1 MPCLFRH
8 PYLASAALNLPVL
21 GSTTAFRTQ
30 FPNRR
35 RLKSIYTSEEEKDW
49 MFEYSLSTSYIQF
62 SDFQYEN
69 GGYGG
74 CGTYPYLT
82 SLLST
87 KQNIWSNI
95 TLFQTLVFDCCA
107 RVKMLIEYKELDPRE
122 SGEFIAAHARHVKV
136 PCIQFIFIGIWSKFF
151 NFVSGRHGQVP

>member
-1 MPCLFRH
+1 MGLFRIEISNFVSFLFRH

-35 RLKSIYTSEEEKDW
+35 RLKSIYTSEEKDW
-49 MFEYSLSTSYIQF
+49 MLEYTLSTSYTQF

-69 GGYGG
+69 GGYG
-74 CGTYPYLT
+74 CATYLT
-82 SLLST
+82 WSLLST
-87 KQNIWSNI
+87 KQDIWFNI

-107 RVKMLIEYKELDPRE
+107 PVKMLIEYKELNPRE

-136 PCIQFIFIGIWSKFF
+136 PYRTYNLYSLG
-151 NFVSGRHGQVP
+151 